1 MVSTAGKEVKT
12 RCCAIPFP
20 SSLPTAIEEIAEP
33 MRGRIA
39 WLAAGNTSVPDYFH
53 GMALVMNSPKAD
65 KRPFTL
71 SLSGRGNFRYVFPV
85 LPSLAIIV
93 AGNP

>member
-1 MVSTAGKEVKT
+1 MVPIAGKEVKT

-20 SSLPTAIEEIAEP
+20 FAAEKP
-33 MRGRIA
+33 QAVFEVPWKAGKPK
-39 WLAAGNTSVPDYFH
+39 AASDVDFH
-53 GMALVMNSPKAD
+53 GMALVMNSLKAD

-85 LPSLAIIV
+85 LSSLAIIV

>member
-1 MVSTAGKEVKT
+1 MLRYLLLFPVSDSHGWQWEPCGDALPGK
-12 RCCAIPFP
+12 PFEAP
-20 SSLPTAIEEIAEP
+20 
-33 MRGRIA
+33 
-39 WLAAGNTSVPDYFH
+39 WKAGNPKAAPDDDFH
-53 GMALVMNSPKAD
+53 GMAPVMNSLKAD

-85 LPSLAIIV
+85 LSSLAIIV